1 MVSGLELTVYDLVV
15 IAIFAFFMARGIWVG
30 LLGQVTVIVALY
42 VGYIVAGQYHDR
54 LFPFLRGVS
63 ENPQIVF
70 LLAYGILFACTYVV
84 TMLAGKGLTRVVSLT
99 IAGWFDKVLGAL
111 FGAVKALIL
120 AILLHMLLTTFL
132 SPDSPLLRKGQLY
145 PYLSQ
150 ATALFQQLIK
160 DEKVRRAFDKKGPP
174 GPGQIPAPLPT
185 PAPKPVEKTADKPA
199 QKPVEKIAP
208 PAPAPPEP
216 PAPEKPASP

>member
-1 MVSGLELTVYDLVV
+1 MVSGLELTGYDLVI

-42 VGYIVAGQYHDR
+42 VSYIVAGQYHDR

-70 LLAYGILFACTYVV
+70 LLDYGVLFACTYVI

-120 AILLHMLLTTFL
+120 AILLHMLLITFL
-132 SPDSPLLRKGQLY
+132 SPDSPLLRKGQFY

-150 ATALFQQLIK
+150 ATTRFQELIK
-160 DEKVRRAFDKKGPP
+160 DEKLRQAFDKK
-174 GPGQIPAPLPT
+174 IPASPARTAAPLPT
-185 PAPKPVEKTADKPA
+185 PAPKAVEKTADKPA

-216 PAPEKPASP
+216 PSPEKPASP

>member
-160 DEKVRRAFDKKGPP
+160 DEKVRQAFQKQGPATP
-174 GPGQIPAPLPT
+174 SQMKTPLPA
-185 PAPKPVEKTADKPA
+185 PAPKPTEKTAAPVPTPA
-199 QKPVEKIAP
+199 EQ
-208 PAPAPPEP
+208 PAK
-216 PAPEKPASP
+216 EKPTAP

>member
-1 MVSGLELTVYDLVV
+1 MVSGLELTGYDLVI

-42 VGYIVAGQYHDR
+42 VSYIVAGQYHDR

-70 LLAYGILFACTYVV
+70 LLAYGILFACTYVI
-84 TMLAGKGLTRVVSLT
+84 TMLAGKGLTKVVNLT

-132 SPDSPLLRKGQLY
+132 SPESPLLRKGQLY

-150 ATALFQQLIK
+150 ATILFQQVIK
-160 DEKVRRAFDKKGPP
+160 DDKVRQAFQKKGPII
-174 GPGQIPAPLPT
+174 PGQMTEPLPP
-185 PAPKPVEKTADKPA
+185 PAPKPTEKSATPA
-199 QKPVEKIAP
+199 PTPVEQPVK
-208 PAPAPPEP
+208 
-216 PAPEKPASP
+216 EKPATP

>member
-1 MVSGLELTVYDLVV
+1 MGSGLELTAYDLVI
-15 IAIFAFFMARGIWVG
+15 IAIFTLFTARGIWVG
-30 LLGQVTVIVALY
+30 LLGQLTVIVALY

-84 TMLAGKGLTRVVSLT
+84 TMLAGKALTKVVNLT
-99 IAGWFDKVLGAL
+99 IAGWFDKVLGAV
-111 FGAVKALIL
+111 FGGFKALIL
-120 AILLHMLLTTFL
+120 AILLHMLLTAFL
-132 SPDSPLLRKGQLY
+132 APDTPLLRKCQIC

-160 DEKVRRAFDKKGPP
+160 DEKVRQAFQKKV
-174 GPGQIPAPLPT
+174 PAPSGPAAT
-185 PAPKPVEKTADKPA
+185 PAPTAKPV
-199 QKPVEKIAP
+199 P
-208 PAPAPPEP
+208 PAATPTNQETGKKTTPEPPPEP
-216 PAPEKPASP
+216 PSPPVVQ

>member
-150 ATALFQQLIK
+150 ATAFFQQLIK
-160 DEKVRRAFDKKGPP
+160 DEKVRQAFQKQGPVTP
-174 GPGQIPAPLPT
+174 SQMKAPLPA
-185 PAPKPVEKTADKPA
+185 PAEKTAAPVPTPA
-199 QKPVEKIAP
+199 EQ
-208 PAPAPPEP
+208 PAK
-216 PAPEKPASP
+216 EKPAAP

>member
-160 DEKVRRAFDKKGPP
+160 DEKVRQAFQKQGPATP
-174 GPGQIPAPLPT
+174 SQMKVPLPA
-185 PAPKPVEKTADKPA
+185 PAPKPAEKTAAPVPTPTEQPA
-199 QKPVEKIAP
+199 K
-208 PAPAPPEP
+208 
-216 PAPEKPASP
+216 EKPAAP

>member
-1 MVSGLELTVYDLVV
+1 MVSGLELTGYDLVI

-42 VGYIVAGQYHDR
+42 VSYIVAGQYHDR

-70 LLAYGILFACTYVV
+70 LLAYGILFACTYVI
-84 TMLAGKGLTRVVSLT
+84 TMLAGKGLTRVVNLT

-132 SPDSPLLRKGQLY
+132 SQESPLLRKGQIY

-150 ATALFQQLIK
+150 ATLLFQQVIK
-160 DEKVRRAFDKKGPP
+160 DDTVRQAFQKKGPTL
-174 GPGQIPAPLPT
+174 PGQMTTPLPT
-185 PAPKPVEKTADKPA
+185 SAPKPAEKPA
-199 QKPVEKIAP
+199 T
-208 PAPAPPEP
+208 PAPAPAEQ
-216 PAPEKPASP
+216 PAKEKPATP